1 MPFAEGGGQR
11 EAVSCVLGG
20 PCQASPGRT
29 VSVAPPGTKDPGVGA
44 RQGVLP
50 WNPGPPM
57 PLLAKGQG
65 PKPDGAAG
73 PGSLEGW
80 LAGSSCCLAQHT
92 ASGLNVTSRRS
103 QDGRGSVA
111 EAQVQKGR
119 ADLAPLPPPSPPPS
133 WWRVSSGNRG
143 FRKTEL
149 LRPPG
154 RREQTASASV
164 TPPPP
169 APPAVCPHQASR
181 HLDGP
186 GPPRGNRVREGGKGA
201 TRSFSTARAGLAPG
215 GEVYVLRLFKG
226 KESSGHLRRRSG
238 APRWLWAASGTLTVA
253 TSLLPACSPHK
264 HLPQVPPQLPE
275 G

>member
-1 MPFAEGGGQR
+1 MCAGWPVPGVTRAHSVRGSSRHQGPWRGGSARGAGLEPRAPDAPAGQR
-11 EAVSCVLGG
+11 PRPQARRGCG
-20 PCQASPGRT
+20 PRQPRGVACWLFLLPGPAHRVRAECDLQTEPGR
-29 VSVAPPGTKDPGVGA
+29 AGERG
-44 RQGVLP
+44 R
-50 WNPGPPM
+50 
-57 PLLAKGQG
+57 
-65 PKPDGAAG
+65 G
-73 PGSLEGW
+73 PGSEG
-80 LAGSSCCLAQHT
+80 AGRLGT
-92 ASGLNVTSRRS
+92 
-103 QDGRGSVA
+103 
-111 EAQVQKGR
+111 
-119 ADLAPLPPPSPPPS
+119 LPPPSPPPS

-238 APRWLWAASGTLTVA
+238 APRWLWAASGTLAVA

-264 HLPQVPPQLPE
+264 HLSQVPPQLPE

>member
-44 RQGVLP
+44 RQGVLA

-149 LRPPG
+149 LCPADG
-154 RREQTASASV
+154 SKQ
-164 TPPPP
+164 PPPP
-169 APPAVCPHQASR
+169 SRPRRRLHLRSAPTRPPATWTGQALRGEIESERAGRGPHAPSAPP
-181 HLDGP
+181 
-186 GPPRGNRVREGGKGA
+186 E
-201 TRSFSTARAGLAPG
+201 LA
-215 GEVYVLRLFKG
+215 
-226 KESSGHLRRRSG
+226 
-238 APRWLWAASGTLTVA
+238 
-253 TSLLPACSPHK
+253 
-264 HLPQVPPQLPE
+264 
-275 G
+275 